1 MDESEGIRQKLDLVI
16 PIYLDVN
23 ALLDLLASV
32 ENGFA
37 VAEKITS
44 RSATADAKESSIGT
58 EFGIANILSLLKIGL
73 AGSLSKKQLAESGT
87 ERSLERYHTYG
98 SLLYRLRS
106 DLIEMSLLKP
116 FAQGPHDWTKVK
128 ASDFIEV
135 QGVFRP
141 NPLVDSFSTMER
153 LMDLVLLSGPAQPQ
167 GPIPSKAER
176 KQATR
181 ETKEFDNTRK
191 FLSGIRSSLEQADI
205 RIFIVDLAD
214 SSGYKAVVSLFN
226 EYLRDRS
233 MTELTRGEFRL
244 LGKISRNIPGEAE
257 GVDLLRGTA
266 FGGLSDTILTEVLA
280 GFGQAKAQGLNIPDV
295 ETKIRGPAL
304 QVIPIAI
311 YV

>member
-1 MDESEGIRQKLDLVI
+1 
-16 PIYLDVN
+16 
-23 ALLDLLASV
+23 
-32 ENGFA
+32 
-37 VAEKITS
+37 
-44 RSATADAKESSIGT
+44 
-58 EFGIANILSLLKIGL
+58 
-73 AGSLSKKQLAESGT
+73 
-87 ERSLERYHTYG
+87 
-98 SLLYRLRS
+98 
-106 DLIEMSLLKP
+106 
-116 FAQGPHDWTKVK
+116 
-128 ASDFIEV
+128 
-135 QGVFRP
+135 
-141 NPLVDSFSTMER
+141 
-153 LMDLVLLSGPAQPQ
+153 MDLVLLSGPAQPQ